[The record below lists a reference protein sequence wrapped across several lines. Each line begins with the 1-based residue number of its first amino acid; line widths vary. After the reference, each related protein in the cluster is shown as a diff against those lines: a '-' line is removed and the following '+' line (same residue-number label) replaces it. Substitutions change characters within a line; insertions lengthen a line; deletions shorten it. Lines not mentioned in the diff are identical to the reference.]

1 MINGYAKSLF
11 YLLFRL
17 CPKTLLDNGYDYDSE
32 HKFQKDFGVSEKT
45 MIVTN
50 ENSYNNKN
58 RSTSKDL
65 PGVSPLLF
73 TKFLLDNAVFV
84 TINDMSD
91 ELPKYNEYPIGVDM
105 DIDLEICYK
114 ELESNIR
121 SGSFNGKSLLSAI
134 KLLEVY
140 LDMPYNCEPLLHP
153 ETAEKLLEPE
163 DLGEGLRNKENAL
176 IDLVVSKVNN
186 NEKVL
191 VYYTYV
197 NKTDIGQKL
206 CKGLTD
212 MGINAK
218 ILDSSVKSFNRITTI
233 REYLDDGLEVLI
245 CNPNLVKT
253 GLNLTQFNNI
263 IFYQTDYN
271 LFTLRQASRR
281 SYRLNQTKDVNVYY
295 IYYRDTVQ
303 EQIISI
309 MANKLQAALTIEG
322 NFFNEDGLSAMSDT
336 QDFLAAVAANV
347 VKGIESKVDADVF
360 VKNNEK
366 IKNNKLI
373 QKRTNRERIEYE
385 KLLIPVYKA
394 NLLDCFNDD
403 ISNLKIKNNKIDK
416 ISKNT
421 TQIADN
427 IYLGNMSIFNL

>member
-1 MINGYAKSLF
+1 M
-11 YLLFRL
+11 
-17 CPKTLLDNGYDYDSE
+17 
-32 HKFQKDFGVSEKT
+32 
-45 MIVTN
+45 
-50 ENSYNNKN
+50 
-58 RSTSKDL
+58 
-65 PGVSPLLF
+65 
-73 TKFLLDNAVFV
+73 
-84 TINDMSD
+84 
-91 ELPKYNEYPIGVDM
+91 
-105 DIDLEICYK
+105 
-114 ELESNIR
+114 
-121 SGSFNGKSLLSAI
+121 
-134 KLLEVY
+134 
-140 LDMPYNCEPLLHP
+140 
-153 ETAEKLLEPE
+153 
-163 DLGEGLRNKENAL
+163 RNKENAL

-212 MGINAK
+212 IGINAK

-385 KLLIPVYKA
+385 KLLIPGYKA